1 MKGPLI
7 ILSGP
12 SGSGK
17 TAVLRRVRER
27 GDLPLHVSVSVT
39 TRPPR
44 EGERDGVDYQ
54 FWTREVFDREVEAG
68 AFLEW
73 AEVHGFCYGTL
84 RREVEP
90 YLELGMG
97 VILVIDVQGAAQVRR
112 QRPEAVSIFLRPP
125 SLEVLEHRLRHR
137 GTESEEAIQRRLAA
151 ARRELDRIDEYQ
163 YVVVN
168 DDLARAVE
176 EVHEIIRGLFE
187 APEEKEGDGHAG

>member
-17 TAVLRRVRER
+17 TVVLRRLLQR
-27 GDLPLHVSVSVT
+27 GDLRLRVSVSVT

-44 EGERDGVDYQ
+44 AGELPDVDYH
-54 FWTREVFDREVEAG
+54 FWERERFDRELRDG

-73 AEVHGFCYGTL
+73 AEVHGHCYGTL
-84 RREVEP
+84 RREVDPFLQE
-90 YLELGMG
+90 GTG

-112 QRPEAVSIFLRPP
+112 QRPEAVSIFLLPP
-125 SLEVLEHRLRHR
+125 SVAVLEQRLRHR
-137 GTESEEAIQRRLAA
+137 GTDSAEAIQRRLTN
-151 ARRELDRIDEYQ
+151 AREEMARSGEYQ
-163 YVVVN
+163 HQVVN

-176 EVHEIIRGLFE
+176 KVHKIIQEQFE
-187 APEEKEGDGHAG
+187 ATE